1 MLYTVD
7 EFRARVR
14 QDMPG
19 LVQDLQEQTSRHG
32 ASERDAWTASLP
44 IVAAALS
51 HPSLESLHLALRERK
66 SLSLEYRLPGA
77 GSWCDVVLLGRGTT
91 RPGAVI
97 LELKDWDV
105 SGISPG
111 PRAGL
116 INHRGE
122 WRLHPSEQVRG
133 YVEYCRYFHS
143 AVIREQGDVA
153 GCTLLTSAR
162 STGSLEEA
170 PHDQLVATYPVFHA
184 GEEDLRDRV
193 ASYVTQRLTS
203 GDEDWAEAFEHGR
216 YEQDRSFVKTIA
228 MAMARDDQG
237 HLVLLDGQRKGFEHC
252 LAEID
257 SLIADAPDEKMAIII
272 EGPPGSG
279 KSVLAAK
286 LWAALSKD
294 DRLPGDKVIVATSTV
309 QRSNWNALVVK
320 MSGERASRGIV
331 KKTAD
336 FNPGIGTSWVKKQ
349 RALGERVEI
358 EDWRQNMLLALR
370 KGIVPRLH
378 NNSIGLSVVDEAHA
392 LIDPTAPGKNGIPP
406 SGWTHHAG
414 PQAYHVMRAS
424 RISIFLL
431 DPEQS
436 YRDNET
442 TSPETIRT
450 LAKTVGVTRTTTI
463 SLEDSQ
469 FRCGGS
475 TEYVQWVDRMLE
487 GLPTPPGA
495 LPDKWRD
502 TNAARRFRFEI
513 VRDPAALDE
522 RLREH
527 LAEGRTARLAA
538 SYARPWKTQKVGAR
552 PHQLPVDQQ
561 DFEIRYVRGGERR
574 TWSRIWNYL
583 PGGDYECFIQAPNG
597 SAIRGDSLC
606 EVGCPYVM
614 RGFDFDYIGLLWL
627 SDYVW
632 RNDRW
637 VAQLDHIHESA
648 LKLTKSRA
656 KAALQP
662 KRPRGKPAPKPRPDD
677 PWVHSLLAQLRRGYR
692 ILLTRAIRG
701 VYVWCEDDETREY
714 LASRLA
720 PNDAPT

>member
-1 MLYTVD
+1 
-7 EFRARVR
+7 
-14 QDMPG
+14 
-19 LVQDLQEQTSRHG
+19 
-32 ASERDAWTASLP
+32 
-44 IVAAALS
+44 
-51 HPSLESLHLALRERK
+51 
-66 SLSLEYRLPGA
+66 
-77 GSWCDVVLLGRGTT
+77 
-91 RPGAVI
+91 
-97 LELKDWDV
+97 
-105 SGISPG
+105 
-111 PRAGL
+111 
-116 INHRGE
+116 
-122 WRLHPSEQVRG
+122 
-133 YVEYCRYFHS
+133 
-143 AVIREQGDVA
+143 
-153 GCTLLTSAR
+153 
-162 STGSLEEA
+162 
-170 PHDQLVATYPVFHA
+170 
-184 GEEDLRDRV
+184 
-193 ASYVTQRLTS
+193 
-203 GDEDWAEAFEHGR
+203 
-216 YEQDRSFVKTIA
+216 
-228 MAMARDDQG
+228 
-237 HLVLLDGQRKGFEHC
+237 
-252 LAEID
+252 
-257 SLIADAPDEKMAIII
+257 
-272 EGPPGSG
+272 
-279 KSVLAAK
+279 
-286 LWAALSKD
+286 
-294 DRLPGDKVIVATSTV
+294 
-309 QRSNWNALVVK
+309 
-320 MSGERASRGIV
+320 V

-358 EDWRQNMLLALR
+358 EDWRENMLLALR

-502 TNAARRFRFEI
+502 TVAGRRFRFEI

-522 RLREH
+522 QLREH

-538 SYARPWKTQKVGAR
+538 SYARPWKTQRVGAR
-552 PHQLPVDQQ
+552 PHQLPADQQ
-561 DFEIRYVRGGERR
+561 DFEICYVRGGERR

-632 RNDRW
+632 RGDRW
-637 VAQLDHIHESA
+637 VAQLEHIHESA

-656 KAALQP
+656 KAALRP
-662 KRPRGKPAPKPRPDD
+662 KRSRGKPAPPPRPDD
-677 PWVHSLLAQLRRGYR
+677 PWVQSLLAQLRRGYR

-714 LASRLA
+714 LTSRLA
-720 PNDAPT
+720 QNDGPT